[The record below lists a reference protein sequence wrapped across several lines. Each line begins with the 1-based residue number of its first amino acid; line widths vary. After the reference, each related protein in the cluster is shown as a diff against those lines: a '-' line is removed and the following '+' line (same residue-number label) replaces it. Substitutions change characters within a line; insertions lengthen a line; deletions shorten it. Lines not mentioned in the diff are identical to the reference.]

1 MLRIRRFWRYVT
13 DNIVAP
19 TQPTAGQ
26 LMSLASPLGLPLSI
40 RRHAASVIAARIQL
54 LSVLFFVL
62 VPLCGVIDLVVF
74 PWPQALALLVL
85 RLAAGVVFFQMA
97 KPRPLTGSHP
107 YKRALGML
115 ACMLVVPCL
124 FYLAA
129 LRLTGGLVLTD
140 AQFLMMQI
148 YALMPTV
155 VLGGLAIFPLSAL
168 EVLLFALPAL
178 VTALMGMTMGDAQQ
192 LSWAQHGATLWFMAL
207 MTGIAMFSS
216 MSQLHYMKSL
226 VHRANTDPLTDALT
240 RRSGVESLERLFMQS
255 ANSETPLALAFIDID
270 HFKAINDRFG
280 HDAGDRALCSLVR
293 SLRGYLRSS
302 DVLVRWGG
310 EEFVIILPNMSVSQL
325 PYFIERLRQ
334 GGLGR
339 TEDGTAI
346 MASVGVAERMHDEVL
361 DWPTLIELADQRM
374 YRAKNEGRARV
385 ILPDDTTVSLA
396 RPVST
401 PVAVA
406 SSRVDGVPG
415 GAGEHG
421 Q

>member
-26 LMSLASPLGLPLSI
+26 LLSLASPMGLPLSI

-54 LSVLFFVL
+54 LSVLFFIL
-62 VPLCGVIDLVVF
+62 VPLCGIIDLIVF
-74 PWPQALALLVL
+74 PLPVALVLILL
-85 RLAAGVVFFQMA
+85 RLAAGAVFFYMA
-97 KPRPLTGSHP
+97 KPRELSPSHP

-115 ACMLVVPCL
+115 ACILIVPCL

-129 LRLTGGLVLTD
+129 LRLTSSMALTD
-140 AQFLMMQI
+140 TQFLMMQI

-168 EVLLFALPAL
+168 EVLLFAIPAL
-178 VTALMGMTMGDAQQ
+178 GTALLGMTMGDARE

-240 RRSGVESLERLFMQS
+240 RRSGVESLERLFMLS
-255 ANSETPLALAFIDID
+255 ANADTPLALAFIDID
-270 HFKAINDRFG
+270 HFKSINDRFG

-293 SLRGYLRSS
+293 ALRSYLRSS

-310 EEFVIILPNMSVSQL
+310 EEFVLILPNMSVAQL
-325 PYFIERLRQ
+325 PYFVERMRQ
-334 GGLGR
+334 GGLG
-339 TEDGTAI
+339 TSENSEPL
-346 MASVGVAERMHDEVL
+346 MASIGVAERMHDEVL
-361 DWPTLIELADQRM
+361 DWPTLVELADQRM
-374 YRAKNEGRARV
+374 YRAKNEGRARILLPDETV
-385 ILPDDTTVSLA
+385 ILLA
-396 RPVST
+396 RPEVQAGS
-401 PVAVA
+401 ARA
-406 SSRVDGVPG
+406 S
-415 GAGEHG
+415 
-421 Q
+421 